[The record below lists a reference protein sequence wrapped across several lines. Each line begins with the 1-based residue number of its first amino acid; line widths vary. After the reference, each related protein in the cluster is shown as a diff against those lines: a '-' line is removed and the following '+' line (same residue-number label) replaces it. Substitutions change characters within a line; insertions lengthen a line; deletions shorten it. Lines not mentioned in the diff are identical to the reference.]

1 MKTRIYTKI
10 DYLNSLIANIQATK
24 PGDTILLATMDFDVQ
39 FPVYD
44 QLLSALTEASQRSV
58 NVTFIV
64 DAYKFL
70 NGPILPP
77 KARVKRH
84 KNLQWLTLL
93 KEAGVQVTICNQPIL
108 PLSFPFMGRSH
119 LKCCIINDAA
129 YLGGCNLDN
138 PSLIDSMLEI
148 HSRELA
154 DWLFAQ
160 FMLIV
165 HSGSTQKAF
174 RGKDITLTLS
184 SGDKIIID
192 AGRRNQS
199 SILEA
204 AHALIDAAN
213 DYVWAACYYFPGG
226 NTGFHLKKAV
236 LRKCNVMLYYSN
248 PKAHK
253 NFGSVQRLYVWTQ
266 RLKLPSELFRGQ
278 LRPEAPMLHAKMLS
292 SGHLAMIGSHNY
304 VWQGVKFGTTEIAF
318 VTQSPEIIKQIENSI
333 HELVAPYR

>member
-1 MKTRIYTKI
+1 MKTRIHNKSEYLSNLINKI
-10 DYLNSLIANIQATK
+10 ERVKS
-24 PGDTILLATMDFDVQ
+24 GGRVLLATMDFDAQ
-39 FPVYD
+39 HSTYSR
-44 QLLSALTEASQRSV
+44 LLTALVRASERE
-58 NVTFIV
+58 VTVIFIV
-64 DAYKFL
+64 DAYSFL
-70 NGPILPP
+70 YGQTSRQKNKRAQN
-77 KARVKRH
+77 KA
-84 KNLQWLTLL
+84 WLGAL
-93 KEAGVQVTICNQPIL
+93 KKSGAIVTICNKPKFPVTI
-108 PLSFPFMGRSH
+108 PFMGRSH
-119 LKCCIINDAA
+119 IKCAVVDDVV

-138 PSLIDSMLEI
+138 PSLLDSMLEI

-165 HSGSTQKAF
+165 DSGSTQKAF

-253 NFGSVQRLYVWTQ
+253 NFGLVQRLYVWTQ

-278 LRPEAPMLHAKMLS
+278 LRSEAPMLHAKMLS